1 MRSIRCLSRRR
12 LALRIPSNYKSARKL
27 LKTSNKRGKSSTLIL
42 NRLSVGKKPTSSW
55 TNLWKVGITVEW
67 LKLIAST
74 EELRKKKRRSE
85 SRSTDSMT
93 NKLSKI
99 MMLKNLHQKKIRKL
113 TPPNKMPKR
122 KPNLKRNER
131 SVQMLMKKL
140 KTLKPLSQVLI
151 TVSRL
156 WRPTMVEIETIM
168 SLQPKFSLKTKKKK
182 SQNSSIKDLSPRS
195 RSLQWTSLISTLMWM
210 RR

>member
-1 MRSIRCLSRRR
+1 M
-12 LALRIPSNYKSARKL
+12 
-27 LKTSNKRGKSSTLIL
+27 
-42 NRLSVGKKPTSSW
+42 
-55 TNLWKVGITVEW
+55 
-67 LKLIAST
+67 
-74 EELRKKKRRSE
+74 
-85 SRSTDSMT
+85 MM

-99 MMLKNLHQKKIRKL
+99 MIMMKILSLKLRKMRPLNKNNNLNKMLKRKL
-113 TPPNKMPKR
+113 
-122 KPNLKRNER
+122 NLKRNER

-151 TVSRL
+151 TASRP

-195 RSLQWTSLISTLMWM
+195 RSLQ
-210 RR
+210 